1 MKHKTDVLRLA
12 LARYQKTPAPLALM
26 YFESDRR
33 AAGLGAL
40 DHRKRGG
47 RGDVKCYKTVDLMT
61 GRVQYDRIIDVKPRD
76 EFPRFDMGVMCI
88 DDIPE
93 TIQIIRRPGRFAQRA
108 VRFDRHDFDT
118 QRGRSMVAKVLMQ
131 LRRETMA

>member
-12 LARYQKTPAPLALM
+12 LARYPKTPAPLALM

-47 RGDVKCYKTVDLMT
+47 RGEVKCYKTVDLMT
-61 GRVQYDRIIDVKPRD
+61 GRVQYDRIIDVKARD
-76 EFPRFDMGVMCI
+76 EFPSFDRNWMRLE
-88 DDIPE
+88 DAPE
-93 TIQIIRRPGRFAQRA
+93 TVTLILRPGRLAHRA